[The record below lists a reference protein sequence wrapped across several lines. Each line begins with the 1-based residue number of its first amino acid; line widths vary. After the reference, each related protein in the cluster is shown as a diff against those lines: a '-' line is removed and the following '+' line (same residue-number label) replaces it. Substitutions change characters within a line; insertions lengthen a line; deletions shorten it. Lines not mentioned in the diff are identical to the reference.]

1 MKRADPEARDLAGAY
16 QNQRRHPVMQ
26 TSILFVEDNVEL
38 RDSAA
43 LVLRMEGFDVQVAS
57 DGQEALDILA
67 AGFRPHL
74 IVSDIMM
81 PRLDGYQFFEAV
93 RQQDYLKAIPF
104 IFLTARG
111 SRHDISS
118 AKSLGVDDYLVKPF
132 DPDELLIAIRN
143 RLQRTAEIHAYAVE
157 SLDDARR
164 RLVHLLSHE
173 LRAPL
178 TYVTGGFALLAER
191 LERQQ
196 DQTINDDIRVSL
208 ELIQNGTQR
217 LNRLAE
223 QMVLFSEIMS
233 GLVAQRIRS
242 TGDLWNL
249 RHLVDDALILLAKF
263 AKERGV
269 GFQVSDPDEQMLAV
283 YGVRSLLVTAISEVI
298 RNAIQY
304 SPPGAEVILA
314 MRREEDFGIL
324 TVTDQGP
331 GIKPEDQARIWDVLV
346 QSERE
351 HNEQQGV
358 GMGLPIVK
366 GILTAH
372 GGEVALYSRPN
383 LGTQVTLRFSLT
395 PAPEQNP
402 CNQTVLKRTDLA

>member
-1 MKRADPEARDLAGAY
+1 ME
-16 QNQRRHPVMQ
+16 N
-26 TSILFVEDNVEL
+26 SILFVEDNIEL

-43 LVLRMEGFDVQVAS
+43 LVLRMEGYQVQVAN
-57 DGQEALDILA
+57 DGQEALDILD

-81 PRLDGYQFFEAV
+81 PRVDGYKFFEAV
-93 RQQDYLKAIPF
+93 RQKKHLKATPF

-111 SRHDISS
+111 SRHDITT

-132 DPDELLIAIRN
+132 DPDELLIAIQN
-143 RLQRTAEIHAYAVE
+143 RLQRTAEIRAHAVE

-164 RLVHLLSHE
+164 RLVQLLSHE

-191 LERQQ
+191 LEREH
-196 DQTINDDIRVSL
+196 DQVANDDIQVSL
-208 ELIQNGTQR
+208 ELIQSGTQR

-223 QMVLFSEIMS
+223 QMVLFSEITS
-233 GLVAQRIRS
+233 GLVAQHIKS
-242 TGDLWNL
+242 SGDFWNL
-249 RHLVDDALILLAKF
+249 QYLVDDALILLAKS

-269 GFQVSDPDEQMLAV
+269 RFQLVVPDEEALTV

-304 SPPGAEVILA
+304 SPPGSSVILS
-314 MRREEDFGIL
+314 MSHQEGFGVL
-324 TVTDQGP
+324 TIIDQGP
-331 GIKPEDQARIWDVLV
+331 GIKPEDQPRIWDVLV

-351 HNEQQGV
+351 HQEQQGV

-366 GILTAH
+366 GIITSH
-372 GGEVALYSRPN
+372 GGEVDLCSTPN
-383 LGTQVTLRFSLT
+383 LGTQVTLRLLLA
-395 PAPEQNP
+395 PASEQSP
-402 CNQTVLKRTDLA
+402 SSQATLKHTGFA

>member
-1 MKRADPEARDLAGAY
+1 
-16 QNQRRHPVMQ
+16 MQ
-26 TSILFVEDNVEL
+26 ASILFVEDNIEL

-43 LVLRMEGFDVQVAS
+43 LVLKMEGYQVQVAN
-57 DGQEALDILA
+57 DGQEALDILDT
-67 AGFRPHL
+67 GFRPQL

-81 PRLDGYQFFEAV
+81 PRMDGYRFFEAV
-93 RQQDYLKAIPF
+93 RQKNYLRAIPF

-111 SRHDISS
+111 SRHDVRT

-132 DPDELLIAIRN
+132 DPDELLIAIQN
-143 RLQRTAEIHAYAVE
+143 RLQRTAEIRANVVE

-164 RLVHLLSHE
+164 RLVQLLSHE

-196 DQTINDDIRVSL
+196 DQAANEDIQVSL
-208 ELIQNGTQR
+208 DLIQNGTQR

-223 QMVLFSEIMS
+223 QMVLFSEIVS
-233 GLVAQRIRS
+233 GLVAQHIRS

-249 RHLVDDALILLAKF
+249 QSLVDDALILLTKF
-263 AKERGV
+263 AKERSIT
-269 GFQVSDPDEQMLAV
+269 FQFILPDEQALTV
-283 YGVRSLLVTAISEVI
+283 FGVRSLLVTAISEVI

-304 SPPGAEVILA
+304 SPPGSKVTLIVS
-314 MRREEDFGIL
+314 REDEFGVL
-324 TVTDQGP
+324 TVIDQGP
-331 GIKPEDQARIWDVLV
+331 GIKLEDQARIWDVLV
-346 QSERE
+346 QSDRE

-366 GILTAH
+366 GIITAH
-372 GGEVALYSRPN
+372 GGEVELNSAPNQGVQVILRLSLAPISDQKSCNHTALKHP
-383 LGTQVTLRFSLT
+383 G
-395 PAPEQNP
+395 
-402 CNQTVLKRTDLA
+402 LA